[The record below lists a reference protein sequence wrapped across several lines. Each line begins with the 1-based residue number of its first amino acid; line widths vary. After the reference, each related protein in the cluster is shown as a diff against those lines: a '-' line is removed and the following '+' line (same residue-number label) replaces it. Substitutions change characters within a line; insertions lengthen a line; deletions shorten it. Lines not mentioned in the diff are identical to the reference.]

1 MKRRL
6 RTLGLAVFVAALLL
20 PPPQGGW
27 ALAGMFNPET
37 FVLANGMQVVVVPN
51 HRIPVV
57 THMVWYKVGA
67 ADEPAGK
74 SGIAHFLE
82 HLMFKGTKK
91 LAPGEFSRIVAR
103 NGGRE
108 NAFTSHDYT
117 AYYQTVAVERLQ
129 MVMQMEADRMTNL
142 VLTEKVIEPER
153 LVILEERR
161 LRTDNNPSAIL
172 REHVS
177 AALYLNHPYRKPVIG
192 WDHEIRELT
201 LKDILGFYKRWYGPD
216 NAVLVVAGDITADE
230 LKPLAERTYGLIPPA
245 FTGARQRVARLRP
258 DEPPHGAERRVV
270 LRNARVRQPSWS
282 RQFLA
287 PSYLFGLAGGGAS
300 GQAHALQVLAEVLG
314 GGATSPLYR
323 SLVVERKLAVSAG
336 VSYEPDGLG
345 PARFVLYASPRPGV
359 AMAALET
366 AVEEEVGE
374 YLEKGVSLDEA
385 SRAKRHLRAEAVY
398 ARDSIRA
405 GAQVL
410 GAALA
415 AGLGVEDV
423 ESWPQRIGA
432 VTVDEINAALGMVIT
447 RDRSVTALLLPEK
460 ADDDGRKIHLA
471 K

>member
-1 MKRRL
+1 M
-6 RTLGLAVFVAALLL
+6 AVLLL
-20 PPPQGGW
+20 STLPQVGG
-27 ALAGMFNPET
+27 ALAGVFNPET
-37 FVLANGMQVVVVPN
+37 FRLANGMQVVVVPN

-57 THMVWYKVGA
+57 THMVWYKVGS

-129 MVMQMEADRMTNL
+129 MVMQLEADRMTNL
-142 VLTEKVIEPER
+142 VLTEEVIEPER
-153 LVILEERR
+153 LVIIEERR
-161 LRTDNNPSAIL
+161 RRTGNNPAAIL

-177 AALYLNHPYRKPVIG
+177 AALYLNHPYRKPIIG
-192 WDHEIRELT
+192 WDHEIRELK
-201 LKDILGFYKRWYGPD
+201 LKDILDFYKRWYGPE
-216 NAVLVVAGDITADE
+216 NAILVVAGDISADE
-230 LKPLAERTYGLIPPA
+230 LKPLAEKTYGLIPPA
-245 FTGARQRVARLRP
+245 FTGGGRRAARLRP
-258 DEPPHGAERRVV
+258 GEPPHSAVRRVL
-270 LRNARVRQPSWS
+270 LRDARVRQPSWS

-287 PSYLFGLAGGGAS
+287 PSYLFDLAGGGS
-300 GQAHALQVLAEVLG
+300 SDQAYALQVLAEVLG
-314 GGATSPLYR
+314 GGATSPFYR
-323 SLVVERKLAVSAG
+323 SLVVERKLAVSTG
-336 VSYEPDGLG
+336 VSYNPDGLG

-359 AMAALET
+359 TMAVLEAAM
-366 AVEEEVGE
+366 EEELGK

-398 ARDSIRA
+398 ARDSIRT

-415 AGLGVEDV
+415 TGLGVEGV
-423 ESWPQRIGA
+423 ETWPQRIGA
-432 VTVDEINAALGMVIT
+432 VTVNEINRALGMVIAPG
-447 RDRSVTALLLPEK
+447 RSVTALLLPEK
-460 ADDDGRKIHLA
+460 DDKDGRKTHLA